1 MRLQPADASADVA
14 GHRRDLIADGERSVE
29 QRAGDDRAEAGHREG
44 AIDGEPRASDVASH
58 GRLPENA
65 LESE

>member
-29 QRAGDDRAEAGHREG
+29 QRAGYDRAEAGHREG
-44 AIDGEPRASDVASH
+44 AIDRQPRASDVASQ
-58 GRLPENA
+58 GRLPKNA